1 MDSIHQA
8 TTGGMVMNSENSQ
21 PAQPARRL
29 LRWTIVGIIVVV
41 FLPLILDSRFRK
53 FIAVSLLGI
62 FYSVFLINVWQRWT
76 DHFDRG
82 EQSLPARIYKK
93 AGRALYFFF
102 PIRAWGAV
110 PFIVELIVGVSL
122 FVFGWFLAPLFYEI
136 IHNPSTLGWI
146 RNMLETSSPEFY
158 QFLGD
163 LTYAT
168 DPYSVLRENAQQIFT
183 SLNRFFAT
191 FVLPLNFLFFTGIG
205 ALIYDPIEGMFRRIE
220 KNQQERSRI
229 LDGYSRLFEEYLK
242 FNTIYYI
249 ILGVIIGTVLA
260 LMDGYGLTQFG
271 WKIIVGILI
280 TFALGNLLVPG
291 LGTLIATVLIL
302 GMLYLWQG
310 LIGAGI
316 AGIIFLIYFMLDDY
330 LVKPSFLLWIGKRP
344 GREWEFGVEVIVFW
358 LIILYASFGLVGTL
372 LLFPG
377 LCFLDA
383 YMRDQYP
390 SWRKIALRPLKSLAE
405 ET

>member
-1 MDSIHQA
+1 MKRADPSPFSP
-8 TTGGMVMNSENSQ
+8 G
-21 PAQPARRL
+21 RRI
-29 LRWTIVGIIVVV
+29 LRWTLAAILILI

-62 FYSVFLINVWQRWT
+62 FYSCFLINLWQRWVQQFQEGT
-76 DHFDRG
+76 GLLSRL
-82 EQSLPARIYKK
+82 SRAT
-93 AGRALYFFF
+93 GRAFHYLL
-102 PIRAWGAV
+102 PVKAWGAV
-110 PFIVELIVGVSL
+110 PFFVELVLGFSL

-146 RNMLETSSPEFY
+146 RNMLERSSPDFY

-168 DPYSVLRENAQQIFT
+168 DPYNVLRENAQQIFT

-191 FVLPLNFLFFTGIG
+191 FVLPLNFLFFTAIG
-205 ALIYDPIEGMFRRIE
+205 SLLYEPLEGLFRRIE
-220 KNQQERSRI
+220 NNQQGRSRI
-229 LDGYSRLFEEYLK
+229 LDNYSRLFEEYLK
-242 FNTIYYI
+242 FNTIYYL
-249 ILGVIIGTVLA
+249 ILGSLMGIA
-260 LMDGYGLTQFG
+260 LGFLDFYMVTQFG

-280 TFALGNLLVPG
+280 TFILGNLLVPG
-291 LGTLIATVLIL
+291 LGTLTATALII

-310 LIGAGI
+310 FIGALI
-316 AGIIFLIYFMLDDY
+316 AGVFFLIYFTLDDY
-330 LVKPSFLLWIGKRP
+330 VVKPSFLLWIGKRP

-390 SWRKIALRPLKSLAE
+390 SWRKFALRPLRSLVSDQP
-405 ET
+405 